1 MLFPACKVIAA
12 IAIELSVFNME
23 ATKAIHLA
31 TLIHIVLRV
40 SRDGLEPP
48 ALALLAPRSTN

>member
-31 TLIHIVLRV
+31 TLIPIVLRV

-48 ALALLAPRSTN
+48 ATRLKV